1 MVRVLLT
8 SLFIF
13 SLAAPAWSQN
23 LPRADT
29 GVAGDNRILLGVG
42 NPLLA
47 QGSEAL
53 RAGDYDEG
61 IRLTLLGL
69 ERERTTD
76 LIKAGAL
83 SNICAAYAAKEAPD
97 TAIEYCTQSLE
108 INRHNWRAF
117 SNRSYAYWLKEM
129 YPEATHDLEAAVAI
143 NPRARQVLQI
153 RGMLNEA
160 GLRPRVTVEDH
171 Q

>member
-1 MVRVLLT
+1 MVRSLLT
-8 SLFIF
+8 SLFLF
-13 SLAAPAWSQN
+13 SLATTALAQFRHRDMPDN
-23 LPRADT
+23 PP
-29 GVAGDNRILLGVG
+29 DNRMLLGIG

-47 QGSEAL
+47 DGSNAM
-53 RAGDYDEG
+53 RAGNYDEG

-69 ERERTTD
+69 EREQTTD
-76 LIKAGAL
+76 PIRASAL
-83 SNICAAYAAKEAPD
+83 SNICAAYAAKNAPD
-97 TAIEYCTQSLE
+97 TAIEYCNQALE
-108 INRHNWRAF
+108 INPRNWQAY
-117 SNRSYAYWLKEM
+117 SNRAYSYWLKDM
-129 YPEATHDLEAAVAI
+129 YPEATTDLEAAVAI